1 VKQVLESSL
10 LLAVLAIAVVHGAAQ
25 SDSSPQKD
33 ALARANAA
41 LQSGEADKALSLL
54 NSLPSSAETRNLK
67 CRVYFMIE
75 HFDEAASECEQAVNL
90 DSQNSNNHLWYGR
103 ALGEKAENASFISAY
118 SLAKRARSE
127 FEQAVNLNPR
137 NSDAIADLGEFYTS
151 APSVVGGGNDKA
163 AGLVPLMEKVS
174 AELSH
179 QLQGRIAESRK
190 DYGTA
195 EREYQLAISTSEHP
209 AFPWMSLASFY
220 RKRERLDEMENA
232 VQSGYKAALRDKTAG
247 VALYNGASVLSRG
260 NRSLSLAAEMLE
272 RYLTGYTKSEEA
284 PAFIA
289 HTRLAHLK
297 SQLGDP
303 SGAWQER
310 TAALQL
316 AHDYKPAVA
325 LKF

>member
-1 VKQVLESSL
+1 MAA
-10 LLAVLAIAVVHGAAQ
+10 LAVAAAQ
-25 SDSSPQKD
+25 SSAQSPKD

-41 LQSGEADKALSLL
+41 LQAGEADRALSLL
-54 NSLPSSAETRNLK
+54 NSLPDSAEARNLK

-75 HFDEAASECEQAVNL
+75 HFDEAAVECEQAVNL
-90 DSQNSNNHLWYGR
+90 EGQNSNNHLWLGR

-118 SLAKRARSE
+118 SLAKRARTA
-127 FEQAVNLNPR
+127 FEQAVSLDPR
-137 NSDAIADLGEFYTS
+137 NVDALTDLGEFYTS

-163 AGLVPLMEKVS
+163 EALLSKLDKVDAES
-174 AELSH
+174 AH
-179 QLQGRIAESRK
+179 QLRARIAESRK

-195 EREYQLAISTSEHP
+195 EREYQLAISASQHP

-220 RKRERLDEMENA
+220 RKRERFDEMDAA

-247 VALYNGASVLSRG
+247 VALYNGASVLIRG
-260 NRSLSLAAEMLE
+260 NRNLALAAEMLE
-272 RYLTGYTKSEEA
+272 RYLADYSKSEEA
-284 PAFIA
+284 PAFVA
-289 HTRLAHLK
+289 HTRLASLK
-297 SQLGDP
+297 SQLGDS

-316 AHDYKPAVA
+316 AHNYKPAVA